1 LRIPY
6 EGAWINDWLAA
17 RTSISP
23 DWLAVIDEA
32 DNVERRFTVGELN
45 NRANRVASFL
55 REKTDIRKGDFVCA
69 LTRPRVEV
77 IDLLFACSKLG
88 AVFFPLNTRL
98 ASPEISELISKFRP
112 KVLYFEEDFAP
123 SLKNIG
129 VPALISSSGSTAIDH
144 VDYDRVVG
152 HPSELR
158 SVEIVDLEDPLMILQ
173 TGGTTG
179 KPKSAVINHR
189 MILWNAV
196 NTVRDLIVP
205 YDTTIT
211 AVPLYHIG
219 GFTYTIPLLFW
230 GGTNILMPRWDL
242 DSYLKLVKR
251 ERPTFL
257 FLVPAQLQSLMD
269 SPKSREVDFS
279 SVRFLTAGGAALTP
293 EMIKAVFERGL
304 TQKQGF
310 GMTEMGP
317 GIFALD
323 PWDGYNHQGS
333 IGKPN
338 LLVEARVLRGN
349 GTDADV
355 NESGELF
362 LKGPSIFGGYWNDEE
377 ETEKSFVN
385 GWLSTGDVLRKD
397 RDGYYYVVGR
407 TKNIIRSGS
416 ESIFPEEVE
425 KMLQSHPAVAEA
437 LVFGVDDS
445 KWGEVPKALIVFR
458 TGMRVSNDDL
468 AAFCQGKIAKYKI
481 PKYFESVPEIPKDS
495 MGKISRARL
504 SQEFGKESQD

>member
-1 LRIPY
+1 MRIPY
-6 EGAWINDWLAA
+6 EGAWINDWLSA
-17 RTSISP
+17 RTNIYP
-23 DWLAVIDEA
+23 NWLAVIDEA
-32 DNVERRFTVGELN
+32 DNVERRFTVRDLN
-45 NRANRVASFL
+45 NRANHVASFL
-55 REKTDIRKGDFVCA
+55 RENADIKKGDFVCA

-98 ASPEISELISKFRP
+98 ASPEVSELVTKFRP
-112 KVLYFEEDFAP
+112 KVLYIEEDFAP
-123 SLKNIG
+123 SLKDIG
-129 VPALISSSGSTAIDH
+129 VPALISSSESTTVGYVKYSQV
-144 VDYDRVVG
+144 VDY
-152 HPSELR
+152 PNELQ
-158 SVEIVDLEDPLMILQ
+158 SVESVDLEDPLMILQ

-189 MILWNAV
+189 MVLWNAV

-219 GFTYTIPLLFW
+219 GFTYTIPLLLW
-230 GGTNILMPRWDL
+230 GGTNILMPRWDP
-242 DSYLKLVKR
+242 DSYLKLVRR

-257 FLVPAQLQSLMD
+257 FLVPAQLQSLVD
-269 SPKSREVDFS
+269 NPKFKDADFS
-279 SVRFLTAGGAALTP
+279 SVRFITAGGAALTP
-293 EMIKAVFERGL
+293 EMISATFDRGL

-323 PWDGYNHQGS
+323 PWDGYNHRGS

-338 LLVEARVLRGN
+338 LLVEAKVVRGD
-349 GTDADV
+349 GRDADV

-362 LKGPSIFGGYWNDEE
+362 LKGPSIFGGYWKDEE
-377 ETEKSFVN
+377 ETEKSFVD
-385 GWLSTGDVLRKD
+385 GWLLTGDVVRED
-397 RDGYYYVVGR
+397 GDGYYYVVGR

-425 KMLQSHPAVAEA
+425 KVLQSHPSVVEA
-437 LVFGVDDS
+437 LVFGVGDP
-445 KWGEVPKALIVFR
+445 KWGEVPKALIVCR
-458 TGMRVSNDDL
+458 TGMRVSNEDL

-481 PKYFESVPEIPKDS
+481 PKYFERVSEIPKDS
-495 MGKISRARL
+495 MGKISRAKL
-504 SQEFGKESQD
+504 SQEFAKQSKG